1 MTPEEKTR
9 AGRHNL
15 GPGRLNPS
23 ILARVGVLL
32 DADPESPP
40 EKVGAAVGLTA
51 RGVEPYV
58 EAVLRSLSATA
69 FRREYLADPTPTGS
83 VSVVYSDGW
92 TVRIDGKARFTYDG
106 YRDAEAD
113 ARRIASAR
121 GAKVT
126 LPDPTEVA
134 RIEERIDAAR
144 RGLRP

>member
-92 TVRIDGKARFTYDG
+92 AVRIDGKTRHVHSTYPDA
-106 YRDAEAD
+106 AEA
-113 ARRIASAR
+113 AQRIATER
-121 GAKVT
+121 GAKLTV
-126 LPDPTEVA
+126 PKPAEVA
-134 RIEERIDAAR
+134 EIEERIAAAR
-144 RGLRP
+144 RTLS